1 MVMKLTALED
11 VSVVANVSK
20 GPETIGLYP
29 PPMKRVAQGI
39 TAVHMKKGDVRSDI
53 TMVIGIVP
61 SKTVVG
67 GILEAM
73 PLYGKLFKVDQ
84 PAQGSSRDYLN
95 ALRIDA

>member
-1 MVMKLTALED
+1 
-11 VSVVANVSK
+11 
-20 GPETIGLYP
+20 
-29 PPMKRVAQGI
+29 
-39 TAVHMKKGDVRSDI
+39 
-53 TMVIGIVP
+53 MVIGIVP

-73 PLYGKLFKVDQ
+73 PLYGKLFKVEQ

>member
-1 MVMKLTALED
+1 MTLTALED

-20 GPETIGLYP
+20 GPEKTGLYS
-29 PPMKRVAQGI
+29 PPMKRVVLGI

-73 PLYGKLFKVDQ
+73 PLGKLFKVDQ
-84 PAQGSSRDYLN
+84 PAQGSSQDYLN

>member
-1 MVMKLTALED
+1 MVMTLTALED
-11 VSVVANVSK
+11 VFVVANVAK
-20 GPETIGLYP
+20 EPEKTGWFP
-29 PPMKRVAQGI
+29 PPMTRVVLGI
-39 TAVHMKKGDVRSDI
+39 TTVHMKKGDVRSDI

-84 PAQGSSRDYLN
+84 PAEGSSRDYLN

>member
-1 MVMKLTALED
+1 MVMTLTALED

-20 GPETIGLYP
+20 GPEKTGLYP
-29 PPMKRVAQGI
+29 PPMKRVVLGI